1 MVCSPVS
8 CPFPHL
14 WRVPHRLPSHL
25 PGIHLRSACACAG
38 VDTEVYTQEW
48 FDTDYQVMLWDVA
61 FEMLLGAGRDLL
73 AMPPLTKE
81 TPFRTLDS

>member
-1 MVCSPVS
+1 MCRIAHHRTSLAS
-8 CPFPHL
+8 IYDPFA
-14 WRVPHRLPSHL
+14 
-25 PGIHLRSACACAG
+25 IHLRSACACAG

-81 TPFRTLDS
+81 TPFRTPES

>member
-1 MVCSPVS
+1 MLSS
-8 CPFPHL
+8 LMPFPHL
-14 WRVPHRLPSHL
+14 WRVPHLR
-25 PGIHLRSACACAG
+25 GIHLNSVCVCAG

-81 TPFRTLDS
+81 TPFRTS

>member
-1 MVCSPVS
+1 M
-8 CPFPHL
+8 
-14 WRVPHRLPSHL
+14 
-25 PGIHLRSACACAG
+25 CAG

-81 TPFRTLDS
+81 ERDAVDAIDCGERVSFDPKLIA

>member
-1 MVCSPVS
+1 M
-8 CPFPHL
+8 
-14 WRVPHRLPSHL
+14 LPSL
-25 PGIHLRSACACAG
+25 MPLSASLACAASLTIAFRGIHLRSACACAG

-81 TPFRTLDS
+81 TPFRTPHS